1 MKSDQNTNTVTT
13 YKISPYSKHPFF
25 FTGNVYFILFF
36 GGGGGSVSHAL
47 LDMYLKTP
55 CKYMKINCK
64 VKWQVLTEEDTELHQ
79 KKASKKGVLEPHA
92 KPMGELHQVTID

>member
-36 GGGGGSVSHAL
+36 GGGGGISFSCIIRYV
-47 LDMYLKTP
+47 LKNTLQ
-55 CKYMKINCK
+55 IHEN
-64 VKWQVLTEEDTELHQ
+64 
-79 KKASKKGVLEPHA
+79 
-92 KPMGELHQVTID
+92 